1 MEEHLRYADIEDSQQ
16 RSRLTALISE
26 VPELMKVLRHLRA
39 IRLPDY
45 LVGGGAIY
53 QTVWNALTGRPR
65 WYGIKDIDVIY
76 FDDADLSYEAEDRVI
91 RAVLPVAWDLAI
103 PLQIRNQARVHL
115 WFKERFG
122 FSVEPLRC
130 SKEALLRYSTKTH
143 SVAVRLADDD
153 QLHIEAP
160 FGLND
165 MFSFRVVPNYA
176 LDNRITHEKKAARA
190 KALWPEVSVHHWGR
204 R

>member
-16 RSRLTALISE
+16 RSRLTSLILQ
-26 VPELMKVLRHLRA
+26 VPELVKVLRHLEA
-39 IRLPDY
+39 MRLPDY

-65 WYGIKDIDVIY
+65 WYGVKDIDIIY
-76 FDDADLSYEAEDRVI
+76 FDDTDLSYEAEDRVI
-91 RAVLPVAWDLAI
+91 RSVLDVAGDLPI

-115 WFKERFG
+115 WFEERFG
-122 FSVEPLRC
+122 FSVEPLTC
-130 SKEALLRYSTKTH
+130 SKDALLRYSTKTH
-143 SVAVRLADDD
+143 SVAVRLAGDG

-176 LDNRITHEKKAARA
+176 LDNRDTHEEKAARA
-190 KALWPEVSVHHWGR
+190 KTLWPEVSVQHW
-204 R
+204 